1 MHYGLV
7 YLSYESEL
15 QHSVLSVVILSLL
28 AVLFWLAACFF
39 LESWNHGEMKMD
51 THHSLSCVVI
61 PSDCCC
67 GDFLCNHVDIKR
79 KVNTLKDVEGRH

>member
-1 MHYGLV
+1 MHDGLI

-28 AVLFWLAACFF
+28 ALLFWLAACFF

-51 THHSLSCVVI
+51 TYHLLSCVVI
-61 PSDCCC
+61 PSDC
-67 GDFLCNHVDIKR
+67 
-79 KVNTLKDVEGRH
+79 